1 MLKFIYDLVKS
12 VGSGA
17 KAASLEVYEWN
28 EDDVKKNRLANNTQ
42 WGDVAV
48 QHRNLEF
55 KLLSLTHAVV
65 KTDFLIQR
73 NLNFYSISFLMSS
86 HELIKISK
94 NGNLRL
100 VDDIDGFLNDVTLTS
115 FTGRI
120 GQGITLLIAH
130 RLGYNYVCHLASDAK
145 IKKIIASSA
154 VKSGTKKE
162 KVADFIFENNNK
174 DRTIIESKCSYSIQD
189 FSPSDVKRILKPA
202 LNKQVNTWVNNKIA
216 NVTNGYVVHSALRS
230 IGQANN
236 SAITYVDPPANVNIP
251 DFDFPIEWVKAKNY
265 AAWLSFCGFH
275 EMASGLFS
283 DIKAELHLVDLEV
296 ISICGCDFAILNSLH
311 HTSGGAMLAG
321 IDVKIMLALA
331 DYCEDDSRLLNSYEG
346 VNINIVEQ
354 VGETISIFPDGTL
367 LGMIDDSQFSVRV
380 HSFWVL

>member
-12 VGSGA
+12 VGFGA
-17 KAASLEVYEWN
+17 KVATLEVYEWN
-28 EDDVKKNRLANNTQ
+28 EYDVKKKRLANNTQ
-42 WGDVAV
+42 WGNVAV
-48 QHRNLEF
+48 QHGNLEF
-55 KLLSLTHAVV
+55 KLLSLTHAII

-73 NLNFYSISFLMSS
+73 NLNFYGIAFLMSS

-100 VDDIDGFLNDVTLTS
+100 IDDIDGFLNDVTLTS
-115 FTGRI
+115 FIGRL

-130 RLGYNYVCHLASDAK
+130 RLGYSYVCHLASDAK
-145 IKKIIASSA
+145 IKSIIASSA
-154 VKSGTKKE
+154 GKNGTKKE
-162 KVADFIFENNNK
+162 KIADFIFENNNK

-189 FSPSDVKRILKPA
+189 FSPSDIKRILKPA
-202 LNKQVNTWVNNKIA
+202 LNEQVNPWVNNKIA
-216 NVTNGYVVHSALRS
+216 NITNGYVVHSALRS
-230 IGQANN
+230 IGQTNN

-275 EMASGLFS
+275 KMASGLFS
-283 DIKAELHLVDLEV
+283 DIKANLHLVNLKV
-296 ISICGCDFAILNSLH
+296 ISICDCDFAILNSSH
-311 HTSGGAMLAG
+311 RTSGKAMLAG

-331 DYCEDDSRLLNSYEG
+331 DYCKDDSRLLNSYEG

-367 LGMIDDSQFSVRV
+367 LGMIDNSQFPVKV
-380 HSFWVL
+380 QSFWVL